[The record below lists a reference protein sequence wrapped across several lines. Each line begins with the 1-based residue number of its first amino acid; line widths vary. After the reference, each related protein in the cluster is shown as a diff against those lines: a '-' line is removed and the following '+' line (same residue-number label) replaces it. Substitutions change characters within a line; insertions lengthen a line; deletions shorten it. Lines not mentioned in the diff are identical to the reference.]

1 MHKLLHLPSPPQIL
15 YLPPIASPLPQSL
28 LTMLHAMKL
37 AASGNPL
44 AQLNCEPLPPTPEA
58 VRDFVKKWTST
69 PAGTTGEGGRRVD
82 AIVLGGNWECGIYD
96 QWSAW
101 DPSTHPGVSW
111 TPQQMHFHLITSLL
125 PHLMK
130 APAERNIRIIE
141 LVSPG
146 WSSALPGV
154 EATMKGKRPEP
165 DEGVLADAGKRAIV
179 SLLAQER
186 LALVLNTLA
195 SAEYSKREVV
205 PDPNAP
211 STKKRDTSVQSNILA
226 LSVIMPW
233 ARDEVVHPIWG
244 EDSLFKFIL

>member
-1 MHKLLHLPSPPQIL
+1 
-15 YLPPIASPLPQSL
+15 
-28 LTMLHAMKL
+28 MLHAMKL